1 MTGIFEQGAGGVDLA
16 AVARDAELMDRLA
29 VRAPLA
35 VDDDVARL
43 LGSLAAEVDDGLDA
57 LLAEL
62 EAPLLEQDDSTPA
75 FGTPT
80 RRRAHGLRATTVA
93 IVVGATL
100 SVSGVA
106 AAVTG
111 DPLAPYKG
119 IVRAVTNAGAPS
131 PHASTTAKLNH
142 LANGT
147 QAKISHGDLAGARA
161 DIAALQSAI
170 GDPSISD
177 HDRAL
182 LQIRLRNLM
191 RSLAHAEAVG
201 GPNPQ
206 ATAKNPHSTKSP
218 KAHEHVGP
226 SSHATPSHQSTHQ
239 PPGRRGNPKAHQ
251 HPRWE
256 GQRHRQRGQG
266 LGHDRPVDPG
276 HDSRSERDRR
286 DRRRGQRWVHRRWL
300 NEGGALTAV
309 QGEHVG
315 RRGDRH
321 VHGRP
326 IVPLTLP

>member
-43 LGSLAAEVDDGLDA
+43 LASLAAEVDDGLDS

-62 EAPLLEQDDSTPA
+62 EAPLLEQERSTA
-75 FGTPT
+75 DFGTPT

-142 LANGT
+142 LATGT

-161 DIAALQSAI
+161 DIAALQAAI

-177 HDRAL
+177 HDKAL

-191 RSLAHAEAVG
+191 RSLARAEAAR

-206 ATAKNPHSTKSP
+206 ATAKSSHSTQSP
-218 KAHEHVGP
+218 KAHQNAKP
-226 SSHATPSHQSTHQ
+226 TSHATPSHQPTHE
-239 PPGRRGNPKAHQ
+239 P
-251 HPRWE
+251 
-256 GQRHRQRGQG
+256 QG
-266 LGHDRPVDPG
+266 
-276 HDSRSERDRR
+276 S
-286 DRRRGQRWVHRRWL
+286 
-300 NEGGALTAV
+300 GGAGAAAKPTIAPGGKAGGTGDAGKGSGTTVQSTPVTTPDPNSTAPTGGGGNGGSTGGGSTKAAHSPRAKASTSTV
-309 QGEHVG
+309 AAT
-315 RRGDRH
+315 DTS
-321 VHGRP
+321 VHGRSSS
-326 IVPLTLP
+326 

>member
-16 AVARDAELMDRLA
+16 AVARDAELIDRLA

-43 LGSLAAEVDDGLDA
+43 LFSLAAEVDDGLDA

-62 EAPLLEQDDSTPA
+62 EAPLLEQEDSTA
-75 FGTPT
+75 NVGTPA
-80 RRRAHGLRATTVA
+80 RRRAYGLRATTVA

-119 IVRAVTNAGAPS
+119 IVRAVTNAEAPS

-142 LANGT
+142 LATGT
-147 QAKISHGDLAGARA
+147 QAKIAHGDFAGARA
-161 DIAALQSAI
+161 DIAALQAAI

-177 HDRAL
+177 HDKAL

-191 RSLAHAEAVG
+191 RSLAHAEAIG

-206 ATAKNPHSTKSP
+206 ATAKSPHSTQTP
-218 KAHEHVGP
+218 KAQQNGKP
-226 SSHATPSHQSTHQ
+226 SSHATPSHQSTHTPQ
-239 PPGRRGNPKAHQ
+239 SGGGGSTAKPTTTPGAKA
-251 HPRWE
+251 
-256 GQRHRQRGQG
+256 QG
-266 LGHDRPVDPG
+266 TGKG
-276 HDSRSERDRR
+276 
-286 DRRRGQRWVHRRWL
+286 
-300 NEGGALTAV
+300 EGGSGTAV
-309 QGEHVG
+309 ESTPVTTPDPDATAATGGGGNGGSAGGGSTKEAHTPRSRVSTSAVASTDTSSQGRSAH
-315 RRGDRH
+315 
-321 VHGRP
+321 
-326 IVPLTLP
+326 

>member
-1 MTGIFEQGAGGVDLA
+1 MTGMFEQGAGGVDLA

-29 VRAPLA
+29 VRAPLT

-43 LGSLAAEVDDGLDA
+43 LASLAAEVDDGLDG

-62 EAPLLEQDDSTPA
+62 EAPLLEQDEPTAD
-75 FGTPT
+75 FGTPS

-142 LANGT
+142 LATGT
-147 QAKISHGDLAGARA
+147 QAKIAHGDLDGARA
-161 DIAALQSAI
+161 DIAALQAAI

-182 LQIRLRNLM
+182 LEIRLRNLM
-191 RSLAHAEAVG
+191 RSLARAEAA

-218 KAHEHVGP
+218 NAHHTGQP
-226 SSHATPSHQSTHQ
+226 SSHPTNQSTHQ
-239 PPGRRGNPKAHQ
+239 PQSGGGSTPKPTNTPGAKAKSTGN
-251 HPRWE
+251 
-256 GQRHRQRGQG
+256 
-266 LGHDRPVDPG
+266 
-276 HDSRSERDRR
+276 
-286 DRRRGQRWVHRRWL
+286 
-300 NEGGALTAV
+300 GGDGSGSAV
-309 QGEHVG
+309 QPTPVTTPDPAATGG
-315 RRGDRH
+315 TGGGGNGGSTGDGSTKASHTPRSR
-321 VHGRP
+321 VSDAGTATDTTTHGRSSA
-326 IVPLTLP
+326 

>member
-29 VRAPLA
+29 VRAPLT

-43 LGSLAAEVDDGLDA
+43 LASLAAEVDDGLDG

-62 EAPLLEQDDSTPA
+62 EAPLLEQDKSTA
-75 FGTPT
+75 DFGTPS

-142 LANGT
+142 LATGT
-147 QAKISHGDLAGARA
+147 QAKIAHGDLDGARA
-161 DIAALQSAI
+161 DIAALQAAI

-177 HDRAL
+177 RDRAL
-182 LQIRLRNLM
+182 LQIRLGNLM
-191 RSLAHAEAVG
+191 RSLARAEAA

-206 ATAKNPHSTKSP
+206 STAKTPHSTKAT
-218 KAHEHVGP
+218 KAHHTAEP
-226 SSHATPSHQSTHQ
+226 SSHATPSHEPQ
-239 PPGRRGNPKAHQ
+239 
-251 HPRWE
+251 
-256 GQRHRQRGQG
+256 QG
-266 LGHDRPVDPG
+266 
-276 HDSRSERDRR
+276 
-286 DRRRGQRWVHRRWL
+286 
-300 NEGGALTAV
+300 GGGKGGGGSGSGSAV
-309 QGEHVG
+309 QPTPVTTPDPAATGGNGGGNGGSTADGSTKASHTPRSRVSDTG
-315 RRGDRH
+315 TATDTTS
-321 VHGRP
+321 HGRSSA
-326 IVPLTLP
+326 

>member
-1 MTGIFEQGAGGVDLA
+1 MTGMFEQGAGGVDLA

-43 LGSLAAEVDDGLDA
+43 LASLAAEVDEGLDG

-62 EAPLLEQDDSTPA
+62 EAPLIEQDDPTAA
-75 FGTPT
+75 FGTPG
-80 RRRAHGLRATTVA
+80 RRRVHGLRATTVA

-131 PHASTTAKLNH
+131 PQASTTAKLNH
-142 LANGT
+142 LATGT
-147 QAKISHGDLAGARA
+147 QAKIAHGDLAGARA
-161 DIAALQSAI
+161 DIAALQAAI

-177 HDRAL
+177 HDKAL

-191 RSLAHAEAVG
+191 RSLARAEAAG

-206 ATAKNPHSTKSP
+206 ATAKSPHSTKSP
-218 KAHEHVGP
+218 EAHHTGQQ
-226 SSHATPSHQSTHQ
+226 SSESTHE
-239 PPGRRGNPKAHQ
+239 P
-251 HPRWE
+251 
-256 GQRHRQRGQG
+256 QG
-266 LGHDRPVDPG
+266 
-276 HDSRSERDRR
+276 
-286 DRRRGQRWVHRRWL
+286 
-300 NEGGALTAV
+300 GGATAKPTTTPDAKTKGTGNGGDGSGSAV
-309 QGEHVG
+309 QPTPVTTPDPAATGG
-315 RRGDRH
+315 SGGGGNGDGSTKASHTPRSR
-321 VHGRP
+321 VSSASTATDTTSHGRSSA
-326 IVPLTLP
+326 

>member
-29 VRAPLA
+29 VRAPVA
-35 VDDDVARL
+35 IDDDVARL
-43 LGSLAAEVDDGLDA
+43 LASLAAEVDDGLDA

-62 EAPLLEQDDSTPA
+62 EAPLIEQDDPSA
-75 FGTPT
+75 DIGTPS
-80 RRRAHGLRATTVA
+80 RRRARGMRATTVA

-131 PHASTTAKLNH
+131 PHASTTAKLDH

-147 QAKISHGDLAGARA
+147 QSKIAHGDLAGARA
-161 DIAALQSAI
+161 DIASLQAAL

-177 HDRAL
+177 HDKAL

-191 RSLAHAEAVG
+191 RSLAHAEAAG

-206 ATAKNPHSTKSP
+206 ATAKSPHSTKAP
-218 KAHEHVGP
+218 KAQHTSDP
-226 SSHATPSHQSTHQ
+226 SSQSTHQ
-239 PPGRRGNPKAHQ
+239 PQSGSGGSTAKPTTKAGD
-251 HPRWE
+251 PAK
-256 GQRHRQRGQG
+256 GDGKGGGGTGQG
-266 LGHDRPVDPG
+266 SVVQPTPVTTPDPDATAATG
-276 HDSRSERDRR
+276 GGGNGGNTGGGSTSSSHTPRSRVSD
-286 DRRRGQRWVHRRWL
+286 
-300 NEGGALTAV
+300 ASTAT
-309 QGEHVG
+309 
-315 RRGDRH
+315 DTTT
-321 VHGRP
+321 HGRSSA
-326 IVPLTLP
+326 

>member
-43 LGSLAAEVDDGLDA
+43 LASLAADVDDGLDA

-62 EAPLLEQDDSTPA
+62 EAPLLEQDDSTA
-75 FGTPT
+75 VIGTPSK
-80 RRRAHGLRATTVA
+80 RRAHGLRATTVA

-119 IVRAVTNAGAPS
+119 IVRAVTNAGSPS

-147 QAKISHGDLAGARA
+147 QAKIAHGDLAGARA
-161 DIAALQSAI
+161 DIASLQAAI
-170 GDPSISD
+170 ADPSISD
-177 HDRAL
+177 HDKAL

-191 RSLAHAEAVG
+191 RSLAHAEAAV

-206 ATAKNPHSTKSP
+206 ATAKTTHSTKSP
-218 KAHEHVGP
+218 QAHQNVKP
-226 SSHATPSHQSTHQ
+226 SSQSTHQ
-239 PPGRRGNPKAHQ
+239 PQGGGSTAKPTTKA
-251 HPRWE
+251 
-256 GQRHRQRGQG
+256 G
-266 LGHDRPVDPG
+266 DPAKG
-276 HDSRSERDRR
+276 D
-286 DRRRGQRWVHRRWL
+286 GK
-300 NEGGALTAV
+300 GGSGTGSGSAV
-309 QGEHVG
+309 QPTPVTTPDPDATASTGGGVAG
-315 RRGDRH
+315 TGNGGGSAKAANTPRSRVSTLAVASTDTTA
-321 VHGRP
+321 HGRSAH
-326 IVPLTLP
+326 

>member
-1 MTGIFEQGAGGVDLA
+1 MTGIFEQGAGGLDLS

-43 LGSLAAEVDDGLDA
+43 LASLACEVDEGLDA

-62 EAPLLEQDDSTPA
+62 EAPLLEQDDRTA
-75 FGTPT
+75 GFGTPT
-80 RRRAHGLRATTVA
+80 RRRGHGLRASTIA

-119 IVRAVTNAGAPS
+119 IVHAMTNAGEPS

-142 LANGT
+142 LATGT
-147 QAKISHGDLAGARA
+147 QAKIAHGDLDGARA
-161 DIAALQSAI
+161 DIASLRAAI

-177 HDRAL
+177 HDKAL

-191 RSLAHAEAVG
+191 RSLANAEAAG

-206 ATAKNPHSTKSP
+206 ATAKGPHSTKSP
-218 KAHEHVGP
+218 KAQQSSEP
-226 SSHATPSHQSTHQ
+226 SSQSTH
-239 PPGRRGNPKAHQ
+239 
-251 HPRWE
+251 
-256 GQRHRQRGQG
+256 
-266 LGHDRPVDPG
+266 DPQSG
-276 HDSRSERDRR
+276 
-286 DRRRGQRWVHRRWL
+286 
-300 NEGGALTAV
+300 GGAGTTAKPTKTGGKAKGDGGGDDGSGSAV
-309 QGEHVG
+309 QPTPVTTPDPDATAATGG
-315 RRGDRH
+315 GGDGGGDDGSTGGGSTKAANTPRSRLSTSAFASTDTAT
-321 VHGRP
+321 HGRS
-326 IVPLTLP
+326 VS

>member
-1 MTGIFEQGAGGVDLA
+1 MTGMFEQGAGGLDLA

-29 VRAPLA
+29 VRAPLT

-43 LGSLAAEVDDGLDA
+43 LASLAAEVDDGLDGF
-57 LLAEL
+57 LAEL
-62 EAPLLEQDDSTPA
+62 EAPLLEQDKPTAD
-75 FGTPT
+75 FGTRS

-142 LANGT
+142 LATGT
-147 QAKISHGDLAGARA
+147 QAKIAHGDLDGARA
-161 DIAALQSAI
+161 DIAALQAAI

-191 RSLAHAEAVG
+191 RSLARAEAA

-206 ATAKNPHSTKSP
+206 ATAKTPHSTKSP
-218 KAHEHVGP
+218 KAHHTAKP
-226 SSHATPSHQSTHQ
+226 SSQSTRE
-239 PPGRRGNPKAHQ
+239 P
-251 HPRWE
+251 
-256 GQRHRQRGQG
+256 QG
-266 LGHDRPVDPG
+266 
-276 HDSRSERDRR
+276 
-286 DRRRGQRWVHRRWL
+286 
-300 NEGGALTAV
+300 GGATAKATTTS
-309 QGEHVG
+309 
-315 RRGDRH
+315 GDKAKSGGDGGGGSGAAGQPTPVTTPDPAATGGTGGDGNGGSTKASHTPRSR
-321 VHGRP
+321 VSDAGTATDTTAHGRSSA
-326 IVPLTLP
+326 

>member
-43 LGSLAAEVDDGLDA
+43 LSSLAAEVDDGLDA

-62 EAPLLEQDDSTPA
+62 EAPLLEQEDSTPNV
-75 FGTPT
+75 GTPT

-142 LANGT
+142 LATGT
-147 QAKISHGDLAGARA
+147 QAKIAHRDLAGARA
-161 DIAALQSAI
+161 DIAALQAAI

-177 HDRAL
+177 HDKAL

-191 RSLAHAEAVG
+191 RSLAHAEAIG

-206 ATAKNPHSTKSP
+206 ATAKSPHSTKTP
-218 KAHEHVGP
+218 KAHHTGKP
-226 SSHATPSHQSTHQ
+226 STHATPSHQSTHTPQ
-239 PPGRRGNPKAHQ
+239 SGGGGSTAKPTTTPGAKANGTGNGGSGSGTGVESTPVTTPDPDATAATGGGGNGGSSGGGSTKAAHTPKSRVSTSA
-251 HPRWE
+251 
-256 GQRHRQRGQG
+256 
-266 LGHDRPVDPG
+266 VDPT
-276 HDSRSERDRR
+276 D
-286 DRRRGQRWVHRRWL
+286 
-300 NEGGALTAV
+300 TAT
-309 QGEHVG
+309 
-315 RRGDRH
+315 
-321 VHGRP
+321 HGRSSR
-326 IVPLTLP
+326 

>member
-1 MTGIFEQGAGGVDLA
+1 MTGMFEQGAGGVDLA

-35 VDDDVARL
+35 VEDDVARL
-43 LGSLAAEVDDGLDA
+43 LASLAAEVDEGLDG

-62 EAPLLEQDDSTPA
+62 EAPLIEQDDPTAA
-75 FGTPT
+75 FGTPG

-142 LANGT
+142 LATGT
-147 QAKISHGDLAGARA
+147 QAKIAHGDLAGARA
-161 DIAALQSAI
+161 DIAALQAAI

-177 HDRAL
+177 HDKAL

-191 RSLAHAEAVG
+191 RSLARAEAAG

-206 ATAKNPHSTKSP
+206 ATAKSPHSTKSP
-218 KAHEHVGP
+218 QAHHTGQP
-226 SSHATPSHQSTHQ
+226 SSQSTHE
-239 PPGRRGNPKAHQ
+239 P
-251 HPRWE
+251 
-256 GQRHRQRGQG
+256 QG
-266 LGHDRPVDPG
+266 
-276 HDSRSERDRR
+276 
-286 DRRRGQRWVHRRWL
+286 
-300 NEGGALTAV
+300 GGATAKTTTTP
-309 QGEHVG
+309 GAKAKG
-315 RRGDRH
+315 TGNGGDGSGSAVESTPVTTPDPDATASTGGGNGTGNSGGSTKASHTPRSR
-321 VHGRP
+321 VSDASTASDTTLHGRSSA
-326 IVPLTLP
+326 